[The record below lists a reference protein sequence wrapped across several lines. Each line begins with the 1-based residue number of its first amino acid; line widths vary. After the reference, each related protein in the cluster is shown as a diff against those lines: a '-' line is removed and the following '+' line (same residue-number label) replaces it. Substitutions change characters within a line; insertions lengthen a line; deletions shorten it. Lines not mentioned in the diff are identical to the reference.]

1 MDSSN
6 EVEVQKNREKNVM
19 IWNLI
24 GKDLCKIYNENPLN
38 IGILFKE
45 ASNEPFSNIEISKIH
60 YIIMLDDSGSMEG
73 KPWND
78 LMNAFTIFL
87 KKLLEDNNLRE
98 NSSITVINHNSKSIK
113 YFQE

>member
-1 MDSSN
+1 
-6 EVEVQKNREKNVM
+6 
-19 IWNLI
+19 
-24 GKDLCKIYNENPLN
+24 
-38 IGILFKE
+38 
-45 ASNEPFSNIEISKIH
+45 
-60 YIIMLDDSGSMEG
+60 MLDDSGSMGG

-98 NSSITVINHNSKSIK
+98 NSSITVINHNSTSIK